1 MESES
6 SNKENILEFSK
17 IMKEFIS
24 DINNTFSDI
33 TNDSIEKNL
42 YMSYINNFDTSK
54 INFDNLDNLHT
65 IDNKFIEC
73 NRYLFEYCK
82 KVYPEKFFDILYQN
96 EDIFNQEDPL
106 MFLPDIDF
114 KMLYFNTTSKN
125 TRDTIWKY
133 LQIILFNI
141 ITSINSAEALGDN
154 AKLFEAINS
163 DEFKNKIFETMKNME
178 NLFNID
184 LSNQSQEDI
193 SNNMNNF
200 ENIFKSFGDIG
211 KNFDG
216 ISGEKFANPPNVE
229 EIHDHINNLIN
240 GKIGSLAKE
249 LAEETTKELDINPED
264 FQNPNDVFK
273 QMFKNPTKLMG
284 LVSKI
289 GDKLDKKMKDGSIK
303 ESELLEEASSIFKNM
318 QNMPGMGNMQDI
330 FKSMNL
336 GDMLPKGGKI
346 NPNAFQNMMDQ
357 NIKMSKMRER
367 MKRKAQENKNSEK
380 EYSKNYEEEKPN
392 YDSNNLNDIN
402 NNLANLMKE
411 FENNT
416 SFIDD
421 LIKKEKNPETN
432 EKRKNKKKGNRKK

>member
-1 MESES
+1 M
-6 SNKENILEFSK
+6 ILVK
-17 IMKEFIS
+17 I
-24 DINNTFSDI
+24 
-33 TNDSIEKNL
+33 
-42 YMSYINNFDTSK
+42 
-54 INFDNLDNLHT
+54 
-65 IDNKFIEC
+65 
-73 NRYLFEYCK
+73 
-82 KVYPEKFFDILYQN
+82 
-96 EDIFNQEDPL
+96 
-106 MFLPDIDF
+106 
-114 KMLYFNTTSKN
+114 
-125 TRDTIWKY
+125 
-133 LQIILFNI
+133 
-141 ITSINSAEALGDN
+141 
-154 AKLFEAINS
+154 
-163 DEFKNKIFETMKNME
+163 
-178 NLFNID
+178 
-184 LSNQSQEDI
+184 
-193 SNNMNNF
+193 
-200 ENIFKSFGDIG
+200 
-211 KNFDG
+211 FDG
-216 ISGEKFANPPNVE
+216 ISGEKFTNAPNVE

-367 MKRKAQENKNSEK
+367 MRRKAEENKNSGK
-380 EYSKNYEEEKPN
+380 EYSNNYEEKKPN

-421 LIKKEKNPETN
+421 LIKKENNSEIS
-432 EKRKNKKKGNRKK
+432 EKKKSNKKKGNRKK